1 MVSLARKKII
11 GIIFGWL
18 HTIISFIVFTFSIL
32 LTFYLPVLI
41 YDYSFF
47 ESKIYFNGLNTED
60 GKLSKSIHMLELK
73 YFI

>member
-1 MVSLARKKII
+1 MVSLARKEFI

-18 HTIISFIVFTFSIL
+18 HIIISFIVFTLLIL

-60 GKLSKSIHMLELK
+60 GKL
-73 YFI
+73 